1 MSTIDQPH
9 VKPNPQSSAPPKQ
22 QADWGVVTI
31 LKWFGAALML
41 TIAVLLLSHFQT
53 KATIS
58 TFKEY
63 TDTRVAEAIEQQNSV
78 YEARFQLIESS
89 IGTVPPVYAEMLAEQ
104 SRSLTDVLERLDRKL
119 GNDKGKGS
127 VNTNNNTNNITNSVK

>member
-1 MSTIDQPH
+1 MSTTDQSQ
-9 VKPNPQSSAPPKQ
+9 VKPNPQSSASPQ
-22 QADWGVVTI
+22 QQTDWGVVTI

-63 TDTRVAEAIEQQNSV
+63 TDTRVAEAIAQQSSV
-78 YEARFQLIESS
+78 LEARFQLIESS
-89 IGTVPPVYAEMLAEQ
+89 IGAVPPVYAEVFAEQ
-104 SRSLTDVLERLDRKL
+104 SRALTKILERLDRKL
-119 GNDKGKGS
+119 GNDKGS
-127 VNTNNNTNNITNSVK
+127 VNTNNNTNNITGNVK